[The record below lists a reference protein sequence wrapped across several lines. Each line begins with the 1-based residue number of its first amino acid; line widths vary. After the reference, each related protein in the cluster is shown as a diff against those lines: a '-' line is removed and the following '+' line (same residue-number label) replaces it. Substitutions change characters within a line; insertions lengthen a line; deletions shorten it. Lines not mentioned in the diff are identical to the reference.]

1 MDFQLDDKRLALQK
15 AVREFAEKELL
26 PGVRE
31 RDETSTFP
39 VDAYKKMGEMG
50 LIGLPYPKEYTWEH
64 PARYTL

>member
-31 RDETSTFP
+31 RDETSTFRLTLI
-39 VDAYKKMGEMG
+39 KKWVKWG
-50 LIGLPYPKEYTWEH
+50 
-64 PARYTL
+64 

>member
-39 VDAYKKMGEMG
+39 VDAYKNG
-50 LIGLPYPKEYTWEH
+50 
-64 PARYTL
+64 